1 MDINLTNEEIEKI
14 INRYK
19 NKKIRE
25 KQYYHTTLK
34 DSEEFVKRNRARAK
48 AHYENNKENKKEKYN
63 NNKDFLKAKS
73 LYNYYKKK
81 DNLNVFK
88 EKHKS
93 KVDLLHEKGIQ
104 V

>member
-19 NKKIRE
+19 QKKSRE

-34 DSEEFVKRNRARAK
+34 DSEEFVKKNRARAK
-48 AHYENNKENKKEKYN
+48 AHYENNKENKKLKYN
-63 NNKDFLKAKS
+63 TNKDFLKAKS

-81 DNLNVFK
+81 DNLHDFK
-88 EKHKS
+88 EKHQS
-93 KVDLLHEKGIQ
+93 KVDLLQEKGIQ
-104 V
+104 L